1 MLLLTTLIYNC
12 YKKEVLLESQRITSS
27 INNILKNGSA
37 LNEIHIL

>member
-1 MLLLTTLIYNC
+1 MLLLTSSKDHS
-12 YKKEVLLESQRITSS
+12 YKKEVLLENQRITSS